1 MEVFTPAELAS
12 AAASFALLD
21 TRSVEAFAAGHLKG
35 SGHLPVVELEPR
47 RSELPPRDTAVL
59 VIAED
64 GARAVANAEQL
75 RALGYAR
82 VAWLDGSLD
91 AVTDGLAD
99 RAPAAR
105 LWRPS
110 PFLEEVLPL
119 LPPPG
124 EDVRVLDLAA
134 GAGREAVFAALHGY
148 RVEAWDED
156 RDVLERA
163 RELGERHGVRIETQV
178 RDLERRQPDVPVAA
192 FQVVMTF
199 RFLHRPLLPHIA
211 AAVAPG
217 GCVVYETF
225 LKGQERFGRPKH
237 PRFLL
242 DPDELPRHFAGF
254 VIERYEERTPPEGP
268 WLARLMARKPA

>member
-1 MEVFTPAELAS
+1 MAGVSPAELPS
-12 AAASFALLD
+12 VAASFALLD
-21 TRSVEAFAAGHLKG
+21 TRGAEAFAAGHLKG
-35 SGHLPVVELEPR
+35 SGHLPASELKLR
-47 RSELPPRDTAVL
+47 RSELPPRESPVL

-64 GARAVANAEQL
+64 GPQAAADAARLQ
-75 RALGYAR
+75 ALGYPR
-82 VAWLDGSLD
+82 VAWLEGSL
-91 AVTDGLAD
+91 AEVAHGLED
-99 RAPAAR
+99 LGPPAR

-110 PFLEEVLPL
+110 PFLEQVLPL
-119 LPPPG
+119 LPPPA
-124 EDVRVLDLAA
+124 EAVRVLDLAA
-134 GAGREAVFAALHGY
+134 GAGREAVFAALQGY

-163 RELGERHGVRIETQV
+163 RQLAERHGVRIDTLV
-178 RDLERRQPDVPVAA
+178 RDLERRHPEVPPAA
-192 FQVVMTF
+192 YQVVMTF

-225 LKGQERFGRPKH
+225 LRGQERFGRPRH

-242 DPDELPRHFAGF
+242 DPDELPRHFPDF
-254 VIERYEERTPPEGP
+254 TIERYEERTPPEGP